1 MSSKRRAPADSTK
14 KSESKKLKKE
24 EKPDAKEKKPREEKA
39 KKSPE
44 LTYCGGPYELTK
56 PLPKKNKKGELVF
69 EDEPEFRPNLTPK
82 DVLQGGSFG
91 GTYFRPIRS
100 SVTGESYSGVWKEL
114 PKDWLEGLSIGKT
127 VSSSIYDEKVNKYK
141 AKCGGSL
148 EMWEESGWMHKQD
161 PYGWFMW
168 YCRFYQGRRTEDDE
182 RQVSRWKKCAGVKGR
197 WRNNLITKIVRSG
210 CSYDNPGVSP
220 VVRQTL
226 FHWAYELTED
236 DYKIG
241 AKRVKV

>member
-24 EKPDAKEKKPREEKA
+24 EKTDAKEKKPREEKA

-100 SVTGESYSGVWKEL
+100 SVTGR
-114 PKDWLEGLSIGKT
+114 
-127 VSSSIYDEKVNKYK
+127 
-141 AKCGGSL
+141 A
-148 EMWEESGWMHKQD
+148 
-161 PYGWFMW
+161 
-168 YCRFYQGRRTEDDE
+168 
-182 RQVSRWKKCAGVKGR
+182 
-197 WRNNLITKIVRSG
+197 
-210 CSYDNPGVSP
+210 
-220 VVRQTL
+220 
-226 FHWAYELTED
+226 
-236 DYKIG
+236 
-241 AKRVKV
+241 